1 MMQKKI
7 KAVTF
12 KINVPFINC
21 ILKISGIKIDNAE
34 DLDVVIPMYNLI
46 EYSKNYR
53 KTTGSLW
60 YYYRDEPSDPLS
72 SNLNPLN
79 IKQALLEI
87 LIILVK
93 KLQLKMVMKLILLNM
108 MQIKFVKMKLKL
120 LFL

>member
-1 MMQKKI
+1 MQKKI

-46 EYSKNYR
+46 EYSKNYK

-60 YYYRDEPSDPLS
+60 HYYRDESSHPIS
-72 SNLNPLN
+72 SNSEPFKYETS
-79 IKQALLEI
+79 ITGI
-87 LIILVK
+87 LIILMK
-93 KLQLKMVMKLILLNM
+93 KLQWWW
-108 MQIKFVKMKLKL
+108 
-120 LFL
+120 